1 MNQPRRNAPP
11 GRTRESALRI
21 ALIYPELLG
30 TYGDSGNARILL
42 SRARWRG
49 WPGVLVEVPAGEPVP
64 GHCDLYLLGGGEDS
78 PQTLA
83 AAGLRRGGAWIRSLE
98 SAAVCLAVCAGFQL
112 LGESFQTV
120 DGEVE
125 GLGLLECRTRA
136 GDPRVVGDL
145 AVEPDPALGLPVL
158 LGYENHAGRTTLGSS
173 ARPLGRVLRGTG
185 NGAGAGTEGAIQGQV
200 IATYLHGPVLAQ
212 NPALADYLLDLVGG
226 GRAHRVTPESASVV
240 ASVTTATERLRAA
253 RSRQL
258 GL

>member
-1 MNQPRRNAPP
+1 MNPPRRSGVP
-11 GRTRESALRI
+11 GRPRESALRI

-49 WPGVLVEVPAGEPVP
+49 WPGVIVEVPAGEPVP
-64 GHCDLYLLGGGEDS
+64 AHCDLYLLGGGEDS

-83 AAGLRRGGAWIRSLE
+83 AAGLRRGGAWVRSLE

-120 DGEVE
+120 DGEVA

-136 GDPRVVGDL
+136 GGPRVVGDL

-158 LGYENHAGRTTLGSS
+158 LGYENHAGRTTLGPS
-173 ARPLGRVLRGTG
+173 ARALGRVVRGTG
-185 NGAGAGTEGAIQGQV
+185 NGDGSGTEGAIQGRV
-200 IATYLHGPVLAQ
+200 FATYLHGPVLAQ
-212 NPALADYLLDLVGG
+212 NPALAEHLLDLVGG
-226 GRAHRVTPESASVV
+226 GRAQQVTAESGRLA
-240 ASVTTATERLRAA
+240 ASVTTATETLRAA
-253 RSRQL
+253 RVRQL